1 MAWSLDA
8 RIPLRLIS
16 PHLLGAALQSAPA
29 TALLVEGTELENMA
43 APAVFQLRFNPGG
56 LRHKYD
62 CNCCAGRGAAAEA
75 LDRMFQARIRS
86 QCAWF
91 DQVIGVVQSAEAR
104 AEVLDALA
112 QDPLAKAR
120 FRPA

>member
-8 RIPLRLIS
+8 RIPLRLLS
-16 PHLLGAALQSAPA
+16 PLLLDAALRSAPA
-29 TALLVEGTELENMA
+29 TALLVEGPELEGLA
-43 APAVFQLRFNPGG
+43 GPAVLQFRFSPGDQ
-56 LRHKYD
+56 RHMLD
-62 CNCCAGRGAAAEA
+62 CNCCAGRGPVAEA
-75 LDRMFQARIRS
+75 LDRMFQARIRG

-91 DQVIGVVQSAEAR
+91 EQVIGVVQSAEAR
-104 AEVLDALA
+104 AEVLEALA

>member
-1 MAWSLDA
+1 MTWSLDA

-16 PHLLGAALQSAPA
+16 PHLLGAALRGAPA
-29 TALLVEGTELENMA
+29 TALLVEGAELENMA
-43 APAVFQLRFNPGG
+43 APAVFQLRFKSGD
-56 LRHKYD
+56 LRHKLD
-62 CNCCAGRGAAAEA
+62 CNCCAGRGPAAEA

-91 DQVIGVVQSAEAR
+91 EQVIGVVQSAEAR
-104 AEVLDALA
+104 AEVLDALV

>member
-8 RIPLRLIS
+8 RIPLRLLT
-16 PHLLGAALQSAPA
+16 PLQLDAALQSAPA
-29 TALLVEGTELENMA
+29 TALLVEGTPPTGLT
-43 APAVFQLRFNPGG
+43 APAVIQLGFQPGDG
-56 LRHKYD
+56 RHRPD
-62 CNCCAGRGAAAEA
+62 CNCCAGRGLVAEA
-75 LDRMFQARIRS
+75 LDRMFQARIRG

-91 DQVIGVVQSAEAR
+91 EQVIGVVESDAAK

-112 QDPLAKAR
+112 LDPLAKAR